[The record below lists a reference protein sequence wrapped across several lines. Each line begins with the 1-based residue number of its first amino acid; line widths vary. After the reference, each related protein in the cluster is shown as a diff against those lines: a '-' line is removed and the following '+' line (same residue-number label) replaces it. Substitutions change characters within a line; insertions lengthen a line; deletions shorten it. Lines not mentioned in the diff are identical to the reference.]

1 MKTSLNAL
9 SIAGTDPSGGAGI
22 QADIKTFSALGCYG
36 TSVITSLVAQNTRG
50 VQSIY
55 PITSEF
61 VGAQLDSVL
70 SDVRIDSAKIGMLG
84 QAAIVEMVA
93 QKLRQYPIPFVVLDT
108 VMVAK
113 SGDFLL
119 APEAIGAV
127 RDLLLPLV
135 SIITPNLPE
144 AAALL
149 HCRPATTEREMCDQ
163 GRALLALGCRAVV
176 MKGGH
181 LDGQGSPDWLIT
193 ATDAVRVDANRV
205 NTRQTH
211 GTGCTLSAA
220 LAALRPQHDDWA
232 QTLHAA
238 KAWLQQ
244 ALLRADELQVGQ
256 GIGPV
261 HHFHQWW

>member
-1 MKTSLNAL
+1 MKRSVNVL

-36 TSVITSLVAQNTRG
+36 TSVITALVAQNTRG

-55 PITSEF
+55 PIPAQF
-61 VGAQLDSVL
+61 VGEQMDSVL

-84 QAAIVEMVA
+84 QAAIVQTVA
-93 QKLRQYPIPFVVLDT
+93 EKLRQYPIPFVVLDT

-135 SIITPNLPE
+135 SIITPNLHE

-149 HCRPATTEREMCDQ
+149 GCRPAATEREMCEQ

-181 LDGQGSPDWLIT
+181 LDGQRSPDWLIT
-193 ATDAVRVDANRV
+193 AMDAVRVDALRV
-205 NTRQTH
+205 NTRHTH

-220 LAALRPQHDDWA
+220 LAALRPRHDDWA
-232 QTLHAA
+232 QTLRAA

-244 ALLRADELQVGQ
+244 ALLHADELQVGE